1 MTFQVHCNK
10 SSFAGSKEQEED
22 FEGRLGVLESGVY
35 WVFVSTV
42 KLYIG
47 FASYFVKKNTLLMA
61 ISSTL
66 MHTVVN

>member
-10 SSFAGSKEQEED
+10 SSFAGSKEDD
-22 FEGRLGVLESGVY
+22 FEGRLGVLESGVVY

-47 FASYFVKKNTLLMA
+47 FASYFVKK
-61 ISSTL
+61 IPF
-66 MHTVVN
+66 

>member
-10 SSFAGSKEQEED
+10 SSFAGSEED
-22 FEGRLGVLESGVY
+22 FEGRLGVLESGVVY

>member
-10 SSFAGSKEQEED
+10 SSFAGSKEED
-22 FEGRLGVLESGVY
+22 FEGRLGVVESGVVY

>member
-10 SSFAGSKEQEED
+10 SSFAGSKEED
-22 FEGRLGVLESGVY
+22 FEGRLGVLESGVVY

-47 FASYFVKKNTLLMA
+47 FASYFVKKKYPFNGYIFHFNA
-61 ISSTL
+61 YRG
-66 MHTVVN
+66 